1 MQLGRNPLSSSTA
14 ATVTSI
20 GTIDELGGGLKNV
33 NIERVIERL
42 NM

>member
-20 GTIDELGGGLKNV
+20 GTIDELGGLKNV
-33 NIERVIERL
+33 NIERVIEPL